1 MGVCCT
7 AQMMDEKIERCQS
20 VKELIEVMKEK
31 KEEIANEKSELK
43 ENIENDDYIGK
54 INVIF

>member
-1 MGVCCT
+1 MGVCCN

-43 ENIENDDYIGK
+43 ENIENDEYIGK

>member
-7 AQMMDEKIERCQS
+7 PQMMDENIERCQS

-31 KEEIANEKSELK
+31 KEEISNERSELK

>member
-1 MGVCCT
+1 MGVCCN